1 MPRVLRLLPLFALSV
16 AAAHLVGLGSVAAA
30 GPTSPAPAL
39 RQCNEADGPVA
50 RLRGGCANGF
60 SAILEDAKTWNPI
73 LLAFIG
79 TSFGWFMTAL
89 GSAAVIVHGLGL
101 SEASYRKM
109 LDFMLGIS
117 GGVMTAASY
126 WSLLAPALEFA
137 AEQGWN
143 DASYVPPVERNAAL
157 LSTEVDA
164 GMRVRPSA
172 DHLPKHQLMTTN
184 FNKELAAGQK
194 KARKRATRT
203 AYAAAGAAT
212 YGTSSQASSTSTSS
226 AAAKASRH
234 MSGSISEGALLKLPA
249 IK

>member
-39 RQCNEADGPVA
+39 RQCNEADDPVA
-50 RLRGGCANGF
+50 RLRGGCAHGF

-143 DASYVPPVERNAAL
+143 DASYVPVAIGFLSGGVLLQAL
-157 LSTEVDA
+157 CLPLWTCAPSACTATADRHLSLSTTCTS
-164 GMRVRPSA
+164 RRTILPSLLRRRPTLCS
-172 DHLPKHQLMTTN
+172 TT
-184 FNKELAAGQK
+184 
-194 KARKRATRT
+194 
-203 AYAAAGAAT
+203 
-212 YGTSSQASSTSTSS
+212 
-226 AAAKASRH
+226 
-234 MSGSISEGALLKLPA
+234 
-249 IK
+249 

>member
-1 MPRVLRLLPLFALSV
+1 MGVPAPTC
-16 AAAHLVGLGSVAAA
+16 HDTQDT
-30 GPTSPAPAL
+30 GPT
-39 RQCNEADGPVA
+39 ADGPVA

-143 DASYVPPVERNAAL
+143 DASYVPVAIGFLSGGVLLQAL
-157 LSTEVDA
+157 CLPRWTCTATADRHLSLSTTCTS
-164 GMRVRPSA
+164 RRTILPSLLRRRPTLCS
-172 DHLPKHQLMTTN
+172 TT
-184 FNKELAAGQK
+184 
-194 KARKRATRT
+194 
-203 AYAAAGAAT
+203 
-212 YGTSSQASSTSTSS
+212 
-226 AAAKASRH
+226 
-234 MSGSISEGALLKLPA
+234 
-249 IK
+249 

>member
-16 AAAHLVGLGSVAAA
+16 TAAHLVGLGSVAAA

-39 RQCNEADGPVA
+39 RQCNEADDPVA
-50 RLRGGCANGF
+50 RLRGGCAHGF

-143 DASYVPPVERNAAL
+143 DASYVPVAIGFLSGGVLLQAL
-157 LSTEVDA
+157 CLPRWTCTATADRHLSLSTTCTS
-164 GMRVRPSA
+164 RRTILPSLLRRRPT
-172 DHLPKHQLMTTN
+172 L
-184 FNKELAAGQK
+184 
-194 KARKRATRT
+194 
-203 AYAAAGAAT
+203 
-212 YGTSSQASSTSTSS
+212 
-226 AAAKASRH
+226 
-234 MSGSISEGALLKLPA
+234 
-249 IK
+249 